1 LYRLLISILCS
12 LTNAL
17 TEFSAVFWG
26 MARRGLK
33 QSTTKV
39 EYKFKPHPD
48 EYKNAAAIGDFLREV
63 RLFTYK
69 IDVVEWRAW
78 KLA

>member
-1 LYRLLISILCS
+1 
-12 LTNAL
+12 
-17 TEFSAVFWG
+17 
-26 MARRGLK
+26 MARSGLE

-63 RLFTYK
+63 GLFTYK
-69 IDVVEWRAW
+69 IDVVEWRALR